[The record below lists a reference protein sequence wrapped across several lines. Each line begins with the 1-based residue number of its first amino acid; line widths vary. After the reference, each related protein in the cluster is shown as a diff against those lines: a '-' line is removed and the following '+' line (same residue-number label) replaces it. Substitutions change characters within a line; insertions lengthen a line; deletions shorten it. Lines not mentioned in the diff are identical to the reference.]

1 MRFCRNS
8 FIPLFA
14 ALLLGSLFPLS
25 GTAQDQGPP
34 PGIVL
39 MHGKGGS
46 PEKHVAELASSLTRR
61 GFLVA
66 NLEMPWSG
74 RRDYDG
80 DVQAAE
86 SEVAA
91 ALASLRQRGAG
102 KVFVAG
108 HSQGGLFALHVGGR
122 QTVAGIIAIA
132 PGGNVASPLFRE
144 KLGESVDQAR
154 RLVAEG
160 KGQDRSRFADFESSR
175 GVYPLVTT
183 PAAYLSWFAP
193 EGAMNQARAIRAIGP
208 ATPVLYIVPGN
219 DYPGLL
225 KVKQDMFGL
234 LPGHPLTRLYE
245 PNSSHL
251 GAPSAAAEE
260 IANWVAEVVTSPQ
273 ATGIR

>member
-1 MRFCRNS
+1 MPFCRIS
-8 FIPLFA
+8 FIRLLA
-14 ALLLGSLFPLS
+14 ALLLANLLPLAA
-25 GTAQDQGPP
+25 TAQDRGPR

-46 PEKHVAELASSLTRR
+46 PEKHVADLAASLTRR

-80 DVQAAE
+80 DVQTAE
-86 SEVAA
+86 SEVAT
-91 ALASLRQRGAG
+91 ALTSLRQQGAS

-122 QTVAGIIAIA
+122 QAVAGIIAIA

-144 KLGESVDQAR
+144 KLAEPVDLAR

-160 KGQDRSRFADFESSR
+160 KGQEKARFADFESAR

-183 PAAYLSWFAP
+183 PAAYLSWFDP
-193 EGAMNQARAIRAIGP
+193 DGAMNQGRAIRAIGP
-208 ATPVLYIVPGN
+208 ATPVLYIVSSN
-219 DYPGLL
+219 DYPGLQ
-225 KVKQDMFGL
+225 KVKQEMFGL
-234 LPGHPLTRLYE
+234 LPRHPLTRLYE

-260 IANWVAEVVTSPQ
+260 IAKWVAEVVASP
-273 ATGIR
+273 